1 MMIVIFQEYKF
12 NLFGIT
18 ACIHFLKEI
27 SHYRYFIVLFCVC
40 CTFAKQRNIII
51 NNNIKFSAQSFLSRK
66 SISMWFAASGF
77 QDILLSQF
85 LPQLFIFF
93 LFIHPLF
100 TLVRNRLNFNFS
112 LIMQHDDGIQALTCT
127 SDMLKDNGRRFK
139 FFVLKRINMLWKN
152 S

>member
-1 MMIVIFQEYKF
+1 
-12 NLFGIT
+12 
-18 ACIHFLKEI
+18 
-27 SHYRYFIVLFCVC
+27 
-40 CTFAKQRNIII
+40 
-51 NNNIKFSAQSFLSRK
+51 
-66 SISMWFAASGF
+66 MWFAASGF

-112 LIMQHDDGIQALTCT
+112 LIMYHDDGIQALTCT
-127 SDMLKDNGRRFK
+127 SDMLKDNGRRFN

-152 S
+152 SCDSKVDLVRWIVHDDDDVYRTGLLVSLVSQKQSVGTVIMFWIGLFIYRYMASY